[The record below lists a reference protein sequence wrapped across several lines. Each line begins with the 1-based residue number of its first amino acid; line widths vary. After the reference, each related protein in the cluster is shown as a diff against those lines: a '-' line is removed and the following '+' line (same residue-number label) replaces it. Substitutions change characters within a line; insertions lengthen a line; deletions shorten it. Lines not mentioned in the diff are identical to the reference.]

1 MSEKNMDMGM
11 LIQKTFPKD
20 SKVFL
25 TEAEA
30 AEQLGMKPKTLYE
43 YRRAHKIGYTRI
55 GGKIHY
61 TPEHIQKYIDR
72 NTVKAKADLQ

>member
-1 MSEKNMDMGM
+1 MTEKNMDMSM

-30 AEQLGMKPKTLYE
+30 AEQLGMARKALYE
-43 YRRAHKIGYTRI
+43 YRKQRKIDFTRI
-55 GGKIHY
+55 GGKVYY
-61 TPEHIQKYIDR
+61 TPQHIQKYIDR
-72 NTVKAKADLQ
+72 NTFKAKADLQ